1 MTAVFAVLLSLLFFS
16 GCKKASPTYKI
27 NLEMWGVFDSNDA
40 YSEIISE
47 YRRINP
53 FIGDIQYKK
62 FTVDTYEKDLLSA
75 LASGQGPDIF
85 MVQNTWLPSFKDKIE
100 LAPGQI
106 TNEREFRD
114 NFADTAIGDFLDE
127 GKVYAAPLSIDSL
140 ALYYNKDLF
149 NAEGIASPPVTWEEF
164 NEDVKKLT
172 KIDQNGNIIQA
183 GAAIGTAYNINRS
196 TDILGLLMLQNDVPM
211 TDERKTSA
219 KFEGGEKAWEY
230 YTQFARSGSS
240 VYTWNPTMHYSLD
253 AFYEGSLAMMFNY
266 SWHYATIQSKNSKL
280 NFDVAP
286 IPQLSS
292 GTPVN
297 YANYWGFA
305 VSKNKIMQASPQS
318 GNSNEVV
325 PDNKLRTHEAW
336 QFLKFLTM
344 KNGEKINLMNGVSGS
359 VKEIPLTIDPA
370 KKYLEK
376 TKKPA
381 ARRDL
386 IEEQKKDSVLGI
398 FAAGNLIAR
407 NWHQTEPKA
416 IEAILAEAIDAIN
429 KGSLTIHDSL
439 NIASERI
446 NQLMR
451 E

>member
-1 MTAVFAVLLSLLFFS
+1 MLSLLLFS
-16 GCKKASPTYKI
+16 GCKKPSPTYKV
-27 NLEMWGVFDSNDA
+27 NLEIWGVFDSNDA

-53 FIGDIQYKK
+53 FIGDIRYKK
-62 FTVDTYEKDLLSA
+62 FTVDNYEKDLLSA

-85 MVQNTWLPSFKDKIE
+85 MIQNTWLPSFKDKIE

-114 NFADTAIGDFLDE
+114 NFADVAISDFLDE
-127 GKVYAAPLSIDSL
+127 GKIYAVPLSVDSL

-149 NAEGIASPPVTWEEF
+149 NAEGITSPPATWDEF

-172 KIDQNGNIIQA
+172 KIDQNGNITQA

-196 TDILGLLMLQNDVPM
+196 TDILGLLMLQNGVPM
-211 TDERKTSA
+211 VDEKKTGT
-219 KFEGGEKAWEY
+219 KFEEGEKAWEY

-253 AFYEGSLAMMFNY
+253 AFYEGTLAMMFNY
-266 SWHYATIQSKNSKL
+266 SWHYTTIQSKNSKL
-280 NFDVAP
+280 NFDVASV
-286 IPQLSS
+286 PQLSS
-292 GTPVN
+292 GTPAN

-305 VSKNKIMQASPQS
+305 VSKNKITQASSQPS
-318 GNSNEVV
+318 NSNEVI
-325 PDNKLRTHEAW
+325 PDNKLRIHEAW
-336 QFLKFLTM
+336 QFLKFLAM
-344 KNGEKINLMNGVSGS
+344 KNGGNSSLMNGISGN
-359 VKEIPLTIDPA
+359 VKEIPLTLDPA
-370 KKYLEK
+370 KTYLEK

-386 IEEQKKDSVLGI
+386 IEEQKKDPVLGI
-398 FAAGNLIAR
+398 FAAGNLIAKS
-407 NWHQTEPKA
+407 WYQVEPKA

-429 KGSLTIHDSL
+429 KGSLPIHEAL
-439 NIASERI
+439 NTASERI